1 MKARRTRLA
10 ASGLTISAVQ
20 LYQHFTNS
28 LPADYD
34 MVVAVHD
41 PIPSNHSIDVLCE
54 RFRAIELRRELRTTK
69 DGGTPEDPVA
79 ILAKQKG
86 SRGSG
91 RSESGE
97 NDSEV
102 SSSNSRSGSEGRRLS
117 VTCHGCGKR
126 GHYKQDCRSM
136 RRKDK
141 GGQSQ
146 NTATTSGTNAHVG
159 NSNGGNAPTNRMN
172 PAKPAGGTL
181 LCLMEPGKIAY
192 SASTDGRAQYYID
205 TSASS
210 HFIEEIGA
218 LHDYIPFKVPRA
230 ITTAENGTINAF
242 GSGTLKF
249 ATFSEGKE
257 MKGELYNVYYIPEIC
272 HRLISVG
279 KLFSQG

>member
-1 MKARRTRLA
+1 
-10 ASGLTISAVQ
+10 
-20 LYQHFTNS
+20 
-28 LPADYD
+28 

-41 PIPSNHSIDVLCE
+41 PIPSNHLIDVLCE
-54 RFRAIELRRELRTTK
+54 RFRTIKLCRELRTTK

-79 ILAKQKG
+79 LLAKQKG

-91 RSESGE
+91 RSESGCSGGAGE
-97 NDSEV
+97 
-102 SSSNSRSGSEGRRLS
+102 SSGNSRSGSKGRRLS
-117 VTCHGCGKR
+117 ITCHRCGKR

-146 NTATTSGTNAHVG
+146 NTVTTSGTNAHIG

-172 PAKPAGGTL
+172 LAKPAGGTL

-205 TSASS
+205 TGASS

-218 LHDYIPFKVPRA
+218 LHDYIPFKVP
-230 ITTAENGTINAF
+230 
-242 GSGTLKF
+242 
-249 ATFSEGKE
+249 
-257 MKGELYNVYYIPEIC
+257 
-272 HRLISVG
+272 
-279 KLFSQG
+279 